1 MATSSEAV
9 RRLSYKVDSDD
20 AVRRIGNVTAAQKGV
35 TAALNEGSAATD
47 INEARTA
54 KLQSRYDEL
63 VKQQRTYQSIAI
75 NQAAAVA
82 SSTLAM
88 TAANDNYAQSHS
100 HLSDVLRVGTKAA
113 IDHAASWLA
122 TVGAVGAG
130 VLVLGGVLGVLGPII
145 LTYKLVKDAIGLAT
159 EAWQLSGEKLE
170 EWRQIANN
178 AAKVDLSPEFFQ
190 RLSKGAEGLGVK
202 VDDLTK
208 SLQALKGSSAD
219 TLGGSALDK
228 KVGAL
233 EDAGNFNNNPGSDQL
248 QQANTN
254 EERYRAVA
262 AIIHQAMLDGERLA
276 AIDLAN
282 TAFGSD
288 VADHLRMGS
297 EYLDKILAAA
307 DKVSQTQLVS
317 DVDIGRALEM
327 QRRWDEAVKILEQRW
342 HPIQDLLTQGGIALR
357 STWVDIVFNIAQAV
371 DYVVKLAEK
380 IPTIQMPEW
389 MKTGWKAG
397 VTAAASAVTGPVG
410 GAAVGYATGLYG
422 SSGNDGAKA
431 ATTTDAYSNAVD
443 RLRSGLQNQNAV
455 QQAVNQTTTIA
466 NKVLGDNSRT
476 IDSATKAANDQ
487 KDALERAIESIEKHT
502 ATTAAQAQTIDQTVG
517 EQARA
522 KTMAE
527 LLAAAQRA
535 GIKDVSEYA
544 AQFKD
549 LSDRAAAAAQSL
561 GLARV
566 QSQIKFGRDTALL
579 SSEDVAIAQQLKSI
593 YPDVA
598 TALGSVEASALRT
611 NQALSGISSSL
622 SSNLTSGLTDIAMG
636 TKSVKQGFS
645 DMTTSIL
652 RDIEQMIIKLYVVGP
667 LMQSLQGGLSGLGG
681 LGGIFGSSSGAAAQ
695 AASASTLASNTGGA
709 FFGPG
714 FHSGGIVGAEPSFMR
729 MVSPSHFAGA
739 ARLHTGGIAGDEVP
753 IIARKGEGVFT
764 QGQMAAL
771 GRGAGGGAA
780 PQVTVNVVNAPAGVK
795 SQTSQTDAN
804 GNTRVDVILNKAMD
818 EAVGKSLS
826 TGTGRRVLRGQYGV
840 NQFTGQ

>member
-122 TVGAVGAG
+122 TIGAVGAG
-130 VLVLGGVLGVLGPII
+130 LLVLGGVLGVLGPII

-190 RLSKGAEGLGVK
+190 RLSKGAEGLGVE

-262 AIIHQAMLDGERLA
+262 AIIHQAMQDGERLA

-288 VADHLRMGS
+288 VADHLRTDS

-317 DVDIGRALEM
+317 DADIGRALEM
-327 QRRWDEAVKILEQRW
+327 QQRWDAAVKILEQRW

-397 VTAAASAVTGPVG
+397 VTAAAGAVAGPVA
-410 GAAVGYATGLYG
+410 GAAVGYATGVYG
-422 SSGNDGAKA
+422 SSTAEAAK
-431 ATTTDAYSNAVD
+431 TSTDTYSTAVD
-443 RLRSGLQNQNAV
+443 RLRAGLQNQNTV

-466 NKVLGDNSRT
+466 NKVLGDTSHT
-476 IDSATKAANDQ
+476 IDTATKATNEQ
-487 KDALERAIESIEKHT
+487 KDALDRAIDAIERNI
-502 ATTAAQAQTIDQTVG
+502 ATTTAHAQTIDQTVA

-535 GIKDVSEYA
+535 GITDLSAYS

-549 LSDRAAAAAQSL
+549 LSDRAGAATQALS
-561 GLARV
+561 LARV
-566 QSQIKFGRDTALL
+566 QSQIKFGSETALL
-579 SSEDVAIAQQLKSI
+579 SPGDVAIAQQLKGI

-611 NQALSGISSSL
+611 NQALSGLSSSL
-622 SSNLTSGLTDIAMG
+622 SNDLTSGLTDITTG
-636 TKSVKQGFS
+636 TKSVSQGFS
-645 DMTTSIL
+645 DMAGSVVKS
-652 RDIEQMIIKLYVVGP
+652 IEQMIIKIAIVEP
-667 LMQSLQGGLSGLGG
+667 LMRSLQATIGGAGLGG
-681 LGGIFGSSSGAAAQ
+681 LFGIGSSSGAAAQ
-695 AASASTLASNTGGA
+695 AASASTLAGNTGGA

-714 FHSGGIVGAEPSFMR
+714 FHSGGIVGSEPSFMR
-729 MVSPSHFAGA
+729 MVNPSHFAGA

-771 GRGAGGGAA
+771 GAGAMGGGG
-780 PQVTVNVVNAPAGVK
+780 VTSVVVNNNGTPMTVLETKDVPDGRGGRRIELTLDDQVAANLSRPGSASQRAMRSNYGARPVGVK
-795 SQTSQTDAN
+795 
-804 GNTRVDVILNKAMD
+804 R
-818 EAVGKSLS
+818 
-826 TGTGRRVLRGQYGV
+826 
-840 NQFTGQ
+840 

>member
-130 VLVLGGVLGVLGPII
+130 LLVLGGVLGVLGPII
-145 LTYKLVKDAIGLAT
+145 LTYKLVKDAIELAT

-202 VDDLTK
+202 VDDLSK
-208 SLQALKGSSAD
+208 SLQALKSSSAD

-233 EDAGNFNNNPGSDQL
+233 EDAGNFNNNPGSDRL

-262 AIIHQAMLDGERLA
+262 AIIHQAMQDGERLA

-288 VADHLRMGS
+288 VADHLRTDS

-317 DVDIGRALEM
+317 DADIGRALEM
-327 QRRWDEAVKILEQRW
+327 QQRWDAAVKILEQRW

-397 VTAAASAVTGPVG
+397 VTAAAGAVAGPVA
-410 GAAVGYATGLYG
+410 GAAVGYATGVYG
-422 SSGNDGAKA
+422 SSGADPAKSS
-431 ATTTDAYSNAVD
+431 TDAYSSAVD
-443 RLRSGLQNQNAV
+443 RLRAGLQNQNTV
-455 QQAVNQTTTIA
+455 QHAVNETTTIA
-466 NKVLGDNSRT
+466 NKVLGDTSHT
-476 IDSATKAANDQ
+476 IDTATKATNEQ
-487 KDALERAIESIEKHT
+487 KDALDRAIDAIERNI
-502 ATTAAQAQTIDQTVG
+502 ATTTAHAQTIDQTVA
-517 EQARA
+517 EQAKA

-535 GIKDVSEYA
+535 GITDLSAYS

-549 LSDRAAAAAQSL
+549 LSDRAGAATHALS
-561 GLARV
+561 LARV
-566 QSQIKFGRDTALL
+566 QSQIKFGSETALL
-579 SSEDVAIAQQLKSI
+579 SPGDVAIAQQLKGI
-593 YPDVA
+593 YPDVT
-598 TALGSVEASALRT
+598 TALASVEAQGLRT
-611 NQALSGISSSL
+611 NAALSGIASTASGA
-622 SSNLTSGLTDIAMG
+622 LTSGFADILDG
-636 TKSVKQGFS
+636 TKSVGQGFQ
-645 DMTTSIL
+645 DMSKTII
-652 RDIEQMIIKLYVVGP
+652 RAIEEAIIKIMIVGP
-667 LMQSLQGGLSGLGG
+667 LMQSLQSGANSLGIG
-681 LGGIFGSSSGAAAQ
+681 NLFGSGYTGLNANGSIAGAVGAT
-695 AASASTLASNTGGA
+695 SVGGA
-709 FFGPG
+709 PLVGL
-714 FHSGGIVGAEPSFMR
+714 HAGGIVGSEATFHRYVHPA
-729 MVSPSHFAGA
+729 HFDDAS
-739 ARLHTGGIAGDEVP
+739 RFHTGGIAGDEVP